1 VSNFE
6 GACSST
12 NDVNMANFIPRKQE
26 HKGSKRTR
34 SER

>member
-1 VSNFE
+1 MSNFE